1 MVETDLIFM
10 IRPSLAPGEQSML
23 ASESKSELRLR
34 RAAKTSALV
43 ASPRRPSE
51 TRTFRPRGR
60 VIHETT
66 FVRFCFCL
74 LIKINFPK
82 ALLQPL
88 TVVNRR
94 RAAALTTPFRSY

>member
-10 IRPSLAPGEQSML
+10 IRPSLAPGEQSVL

-34 RAAKTSALV
+34 RAAKTTALD

-60 VIHETT
+60 VIHENH
-66 FVRFCFCL
+66 FRAFL
-74 LIKINFPK
+74 LLF
-82 ALLQPL
+82 A
-88 TVVNRR
+88 
-94 RAAALTTPFRSY
+94 Y